1 MDRETAPEPY
11 ELSTE
16 VAAMFDVP
24 PPTIAVSDRAPPGA
38 MVVGFGPGNAHLVL
52 ATGTIAAL
60 DSAELEA
67 VIAHELEATRS
78 TS

>member
-1 MDRETAPEPY
+1 VDRETAPEPY

-38 MVVGFGPGNAHLVL
+38 MAVGFGPGNVHLVL